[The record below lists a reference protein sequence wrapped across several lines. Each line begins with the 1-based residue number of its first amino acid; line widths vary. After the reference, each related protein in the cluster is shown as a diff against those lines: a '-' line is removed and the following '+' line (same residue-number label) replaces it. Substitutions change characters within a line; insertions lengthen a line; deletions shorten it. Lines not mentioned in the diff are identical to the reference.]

1 MSLFLGTTIDGL
13 QMGLC
18 FAVIA
23 LGVYISYSIL
33 DFPDMSVDGTFPL
46 GGIVSTIL
54 MLKLGI
60 HPLLAIVLSFFVGMA
75 AGAVTGILHVKFKIS
90 NLLSGIIVMTAL
102 LSVNLALTQLLTK
115 TGFTTTIFSYK
126 SENIEGIF
134 NGKFVEMFGKGAKD
148 YVIIAMLLVIV
159 IVLKFAVDLF
169 LKTKAGYML
178 RATGDNER
186 VAVTLA
192 KNAGNYKIFG
202 LALANGF
209 VAMSGAI
216 YSQFTKSY
224 DNSAGTGKA
233 VLALASVIIGTA
245 IFSNIKFIKETT
257 SVVIGAI
264 VYSLCLNYLV
274 LVDKDGIYLKLLNA
288 VLFALIL
295 IFNDKISAFLRK
307 RSVSK
312 GGKKHDA

>member
-1 MSLFLGTTIDGL
+1 
-13 QMGLC
+13 MGLC

-46 GGIVSTIL
+46 GGVVSTIL
-54 MLKLGI
+54 MLKLEI
-60 HPLLAIVLSFFVGMA
+60 HPILAIVLSFFVGMA

-126 SENIEGIF
+126 SENLEGIF

-159 IVLKFAVDLF
+159 IVLKLAVDLF

>member
-1 MSLFLGTTIDGL
+1 MSLFFGTTIDGL

-33 DFPDMSVDGTFPL
+33 DFPDLSVDGTFPL
-46 GGIVSTIL
+46 GGVVSTVF
-54 MLKLGI
+54 MLKIGMN
-60 HPLLAIVLSFFVGMA
+60 PLLAIILSFFVGMI
-75 AGAVTGILHVKFKIS
+75 AGAVTGVLHVKFKIS

-102 LSVNLALTQLLTK
+102 LSVNLALTKFLTR
-115 TGFTTTIFSYK
+115 TGYTTTIFSYR
-126 SENIEGIF
+126 SENLEGIF
-134 NGKFVEMFGKGAKD
+134 SGKLAELFGKGAKD
-148 YVIIAMLLVIV
+148 YMVIAMLFVIV
-159 IVLKFAVDLF
+159 IVLKTAVDLF

-216 YSQFTKSY
+216 YSQLFMSY
-224 DNSAGTGKA
+224 DNNSGTGKA

-245 IFSNIKFIKETT
+245 IFSNIKFIKDTT
-257 SVVIGAI
+257 AVVIGAI

-295 IFNDKISAFLRK
+295 IFNNKISAFLHK

-312 GGKKHDA
+312 GGKKDHA

>member
-1 MSLFLGTTIDGL
+1 MSLFFGTTIDGL

-33 DFPDMSVDGTFPL
+33 DFPDLSVDGTFPL
-46 GGIVSTIL
+46 GGVISTIL
-54 MLKLGI
+54 MLKLGMNPI
-60 HPLLAIVLSFFVGMA
+60 LAIVLSFFVGMA
-75 AGAVTGILHVKFKIS
+75 AGAITGILHVKFKIS

-102 LSVNLALTQLLTK
+102 LSINLALTKLLTK
-115 TGFTTTIFSYK
+115 TGFTTTIFSYR
-126 SENIEGIF
+126 SENLEGIF
-134 NGKFVEMFGKGAKD
+134 NGKLVEIFGKDYKD
-148 YVIIAMLLVIV
+148 YMIIAILFVIV
-159 IVLKFAVDLF
+159 VVLKIAVDLF

-202 LALANGF
+202 LALANGL

-216 YSQFTKSY
+216 YSQFTMSY

-245 IFSNIKFIKETT
+245 IFSNIKFLKETT
-257 SVVIGAI
+257 AVVIGAI

-295 IFNDKISAFLRK
+295 IFNEKISSFLRK